1 MAVPKTFATLMG
13 QALPRYDYLNPT
25 DSWRKY
31 RIYRAQVIAVTATWM
46 HDGCDAPLGFSG
58 IAYQPTD
65 QVGPQAA
72 DLLVRRHD
80 AGMGQL
86 KCHHRNA
93 EVNTRV
99 IAE

>member
-31 RIYRAQVIAVTATWM
+31 RIYRAQVTAVTAA
-46 HDGCDAPLGFSG
+46 GDARSVLWARGFSG
-58 IAYQPTD
+58 IAYQPTH

-72 DLLVRRHD
+72 DLLFRRHD
-80 AGMGQL
+80 AGMG
-86 KCHHRNA
+86 
-93 EVNTRV
+93 
-99 IAE
+99 